1 MKAFPKPLAAEE
13 EASAIAAFRAGDPK
27 ARDILIRHNLRLV
40 AHIAKK
46 YGFPERDLEDYLSI
60 GIIGLIKAIDTFDD
74 AKGIRLATYA
84 SRCIENE
91 ILMAIRGNKK
101 QSREVYLNDS
111 ISNDKEGKEIHLL
124 DIMEEPQ
131 EDLSERFV
139 LADDIRALR
148 EAMEE
153 QLTPRELE
161 ILQLRYGFST
171 GKECT
176 QREVAG
182 RFGISRSYVGRIEKK
197 AIAKLRSA
205 LEERN
210 RKT

>member
-13 EASAIAAFRAGDPK
+13 EASAIAAFRAGEPE
-27 ARDILIRHNLRLV
+27 ARDILIQHNLRLV

-46 YGFPERDLEDYLSI
+46 YGFPERDLDDYLSI

-74 AKGIRLATYA
+74 TKGIRLATYA

-124 DIMEEPQ
+124 DIMEESQ

-148 EAMEE
+148 EAMAE
-153 QLTPRELE
+153 QLSPRELE
-161 ILQLRYGFST
+161 ILQLRYGFSN
-171 GKECT
+171 GKEYT

-182 RFGISRSYVGRIEKK
+182 RFGISRSYVSRIEKK
-197 AIAKLRSA
+197 AIAKLRKA

>member
-13 EASAIAAFRAGDPK
+13 EAKAVAALQNGDRQ
-27 ARDILIRHNLRLV
+27 ARDVLIRHNLRLV

-46 YGFPERDLEDYLSI
+46 YGFPERDMDDYLSI
-60 GIIGLIKAIDTFDD
+60 GIIGLIKAIDTFDNT
-74 AKGIRLATYA
+74 KGIRLATYA

-101 QSREVYLNDS
+101 QNREVYLNDS
-111 ISNDKEGKEIHLL
+111 INSDKEGKEIHLL

-131 EDLSERFV
+131 EDLSERLV
-139 LADDIRALR
+139 MEDDVRALR
-148 EAMEE
+148 KAMKE
-153 QLTPRELE
+153 QLSPREYE
-161 ILQLRYGFST
+161 ILQLRYGFTT
-171 GKECT
+171 GREYT

-182 RFGISRSYVGRIEKK
+182 KFGISRSYVSRIEKK

-210 RKT
+210 RRT